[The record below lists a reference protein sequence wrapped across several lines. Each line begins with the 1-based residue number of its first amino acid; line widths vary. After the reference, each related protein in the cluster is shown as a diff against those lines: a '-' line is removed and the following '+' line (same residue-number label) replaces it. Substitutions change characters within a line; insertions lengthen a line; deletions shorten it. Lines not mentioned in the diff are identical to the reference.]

1 MKNSILYIVGAV
13 ALLGG
18 GAFLFLKNKKA
29 KDASK
34 LLDLQTATTGAG
46 TPTTTPTTVNPTT
59 GKVVP
64 KVDEVLPVSSSTKNA
79 QEAVNVASQIFDLKN
94 KKTKY
99 SIMSISEFSKTK
111 EGREDFFINNS
122 TMLKA
127 LKENVLKSI
136 NSQLNILNDRIV
148 ALGYVEVNGSIAK
161 LNL

>member
-1 MKNSILYIVGAV
+1 MKKGIFIVAGLLLVGGLGFLYMKNKNK
-13 ALLGG
+13 ALLPS
-18 GAFLFLKNKKA
+18 
-29 KDASK
+29 D
-34 LLDLQTATTGAG
+34 TAE
-46 TPTTTPTTVNPTT
+46 TPATTPTTVNPTT
-59 GKVVP
+59 GAVVP

-111 EGREDFFINNS
+111 EGREDFFINNNA
-122 TMLKA
+122 MLKA

>member
-18 GAFLFLKNKKA
+18 GTFLFLKNKKA

-46 TPTTTPTTVNPTT
+46 TPTTINPTT
-59 GKVVP
+59 GAVVP

-79 QEAVNVASQIFDLKN
+79 QEAVTLASQIFDLKN
-94 KKTKY
+94 KKSRY
-99 SIMSISEFSKTK
+99 STMSISEFSKTK

-122 TMLKA
+122 AMLKA
-127 LKENVLKSI
+127 LKENALKSFDKE
-136 NSQLNILNDRIV
+136 LKILNDKIV
-148 ALGYVEVNGSIAK
+148 ALGFVEVNGSIAK